1 MQRYRE
7 SELVSKAQFLKEKVY
22 LQCVPNQFSLNWEF
36 WGKIFNHWK
45 KIACK
50 KTTGIEL
57 VIIGTDIDMVCF
69 VERKKHFLETLES
82 HNQNSS

>member
-1 MQRYRE
+1 MGCKDIE
-7 SELVSKAQFLKEKVY
+7 IIKSELVSKAQFLKEKVH

-45 KIACK
+45 KI
-50 KTTGIEL
+50 
-57 VIIGTDIDMVCF
+57 GTDIDMVCF
-69 VERKKHFLETLES
+69 VEKKHFLETRES